1 MVGVV
6 AAEEVGVA
14 GLAVAVEGE
23 DSGYVEEGLVGGVA
37 LVVHAEEEG
46 LGVGDVVEGSEAE
59 VVPEEVSAADKHI
72 KEFCERI
79 QKKDIRNILKL
90 NYVHHLRQ
98 QASYYFLE
106 IEQVFQA
113 IHSVLIILFNVSIC
127 MLFLPQNTLLLS
139 RFHDLNALLFVY
151 S

>member
-1 MVGVV
+1 MAAVEVVEVVGVA

-14 GLAVAVEGE
+14 GPAVVVEGA
-23 DSGYVEEGLVGGVA
+23 DSEYVEEGLVGGVA
-37 LVVHAEEEG
+37 FVVHAEEEG
-46 LGVGDVVEGSEAE
+46 LGVVEGSEAE

-98 QASYYFLE
+98 QASYYILE

-113 IHSVLIILFNVSIC
+113 IHSVPIIMCNVSIC
-127 MLFLPQNTLLLS
+127 MLLYLKINRYCFSYIT
-139 RFHDLNALLFVY
+139 
-151 S
+151 